1 MRLEGIDSTWMHSKE
16 TKYWGVFFS
25 YVFYSVFFPF
35 LLLMS
40 TFFYCVISTLLQH
53 IHWPGILILCSS
65 SFFFTYYFR
74 FTSISIFR
82 FTIISRC
89 FLLLILIHI
98 DSSHWQQTWCSVL
111 LSEGLLQFFFYFIFL
126 FGSSMPRNQF
136 CTKMERKTQVI
147 QEIMKLC
154 IYLWFVR
161 FFFLLCLR
169 VPTPRTLHG
178 SRTPHFIR
186 VFFSSHSVNLNSRK
200 WKFTVFTLNHD
211 EDVWHPRSRQLWPQN
226 DNSPHFNIIR
236 SISSFCDTADS
247 NIHLNVKKPTI
258 C

>member
-89 FLLLILIHI
+89 FLLLIPIHI

-111 LSEGLLQFFFYFIFL
+111 LSEGLLQFFFIL
-126 FGSSMPRNQF
+126 FF
-136 CTKMERKTQVI
+136 C
-147 QEIMKLC
+147 L
-154 IYLWFVR
+154 VR
-161 FFFLLCLR
+161 VCRETSFAR
-169 VPTPRTLHG
+169 R
-178 SRTPHFIR
+178 
-186 VFFSSHSVNLNSRK
+186 
-200 WKFTVFTLNHD
+200 WKEKH
-211 EDVWHPRSRQLWPQN
+211 
-226 DNSPHFNIIR
+226 
-236 SISSFCDTADS
+236 
-247 NIHLNVKKPTI
+247 K
-258 C
+258 